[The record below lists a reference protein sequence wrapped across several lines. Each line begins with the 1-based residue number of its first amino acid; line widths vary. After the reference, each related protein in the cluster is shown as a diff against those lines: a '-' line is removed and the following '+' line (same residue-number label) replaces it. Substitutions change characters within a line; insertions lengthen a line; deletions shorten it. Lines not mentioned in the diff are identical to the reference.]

1 MVVGLALT
9 PPPMAPMTCP
19 ITPWIMFITPWSLWF
34 SLSAAIMA
42 EKMLAGLR
50 PSEGDLLVGAEP
62 GADLTV
68 LEARVLLITALP
80 GPGPELPGRWWELQG
95 RKGSKL
101 FMLPT
106 PIPEG
111 GGGPRGRDMGGPT
124 ATWI

>member
-1 MVVGLALT
+1 MVVGLALA

-34 SLSAAIMA
+34 SLSEAIMA
-42 EKMLAGLR
+42 DKMLAGAL
-50 PSEGDLLVGAEP
+50 PSEADLLVGAEP

-68 LEARVLLITALP
+68 LVARVLLMMGLLEP
-80 GPGPELPGRWWELQG
+80 LPGRWWELQG

-111 GGGPRGRDMGGPT
+111 GGGPRGRDIGGPT
-124 ATWI
+124 AT